1 MTADLTVITS
11 ADNIT
16 AQVTEPQITATTS
29 TGNIIVSTSTK
40 EKELVA
46 NTVNLGEENNPDPTI
61 HYRKNEY
68 LSIIDKIRATILK
81 QLGTSENIVTTDLA
95 IKLLNK
101 NIIDLGYI
109 NEQLSLNTKKILEDL
124 IDATDDFYGLANIDD
139 DQIASVQKILID
151 YLIGL
156 SDLSYRTINKSI
168 EIAAITNTLDKKL
181 VEKVL
186 QDNFN
191 IPDIFSRLVN
201 YIRIFTETQN
211 ITDQAI
217 LASIK
222 ILNNTISSQ
231 DVKIINFQKVLTD
244 YLTGTTDY
252 TSKNINKILLD
263 QSTNAETINK
273 LLNKIYLD
281 QTLLAQ
287 QNTKLVAKVFNDKSN
302 YIIDTNSKIYSKNT
316 LDQTTNSDFNIKLIS
331 KTTQDQ
337 PITSDILKSASI
349 KIFNNSISSQDIN
362 YILTSLQKLDNIQTI
377 STFFTIVNFIKIF
390 SDQVDATDD
399 FYGLANID
407 DDQIASFQKVII
419 DQITLLDQFIRQV
432 NFYRSLSDITSGI
445 TESSSKDI
453 NPNYRDQFNTS
464 ELNSK
469 NISKITQDQT
479 ANSEQVKFTSTKILN
494 DQLDA
499 TDDFYGLAN
508 IDDDQIASFQK
519 VLADYLTGTTEY
531 TSKNINK
538 ILLDQSTNA
547 EIINKLLNKIYLD
560 QTLLAQQNTKLVE
573 KVFNDKLNS
582 LIDTNSKIYSK
593 NTLDQTTSSDLNIK
607 VVQQNL
613 VDIARSLDNRLVS
626 TSKSIV
632 DQTQL
637 QETINFLRV
646 TTVYYFDQVDATD
659 DFYGLANIDDD
670 QLASVGKVL
679 ASSTLGAT
687 DFSTR
692 QINPNKVDNVATTE
706 LRSAHIQNYFL
717 EEYVEYTQRYV
728 GTTITI

>member
-1 MTADLTVITS
+1 M
-11 ADNIT
+11 
-16 AQVTEPQITATTS
+16 
-29 TGNIIVSTSTK
+29 
-40 EKELVA
+40 
-46 NTVNLGEENNPDPTI
+46 
-61 HYRKNEY
+61 
-68 LSIIDKIRATILK
+68 
-81 QLGTSENIVTTDLA
+81 
-95 IKLLNK
+95 
-101 NIIDLGYI
+101 
-109 NEQLSLNTKKILEDL
+109 
-124 IDATDDFYGLANIDD
+124 
-139 DQIASVQKILID
+139 
-151 YLIGL
+151 
-156 SDLSYRTINKSI
+156 
-168 EIAAITNTLDKKL
+168 
-181 VEKVL
+181 
-186 QDNFN
+186 
-191 IPDIFSRLVN
+191 
-201 YIRIFTETQN
+201 
-211 ITDQAI
+211 
-217 LASIK
+217 
-222 ILNNTISSQ
+222 
-231 DVKIINFQKVLTD
+231 
-244 YLTGTTDY
+244 
-252 TSKNINKILLD
+252 
-263 QSTNAETINK
+263 
-273 LLNKIYLD
+273 
-281 QTLLAQ
+281 
-287 QNTKLVAKVFNDKSN
+287 
-302 YIIDTNSKIYSKNT
+302 
-316 LDQTTNSDFNIKLIS
+316 
-331 KTTQDQ
+331 
-337 PITSDILKSASI
+337 
-349 KIFNNSISSQDIN
+349 
-362 YILTSLQKLDNIQTI
+362 DNIQTI

-419 DQITLLDQFIRQV
+419 DQTTLLDQFIRQV

-519 VLADYLTGTTEY
+519 VLADYLTGTTDY

-547 EIINKLLNKIYLD
+547 ETINKLLNKIYLD
-560 QTLLAQQNTKLVE
+560 QTLLAQQNTKLVA

-637 QETINFLRV
+637 QETVNFLRI

-717 EEYVEYTQRYV
+717 EEYVQYTQRYV